1 MDTDTLT
8 PAVESTATPA
18 PEAARA
24 KNSLSVTS
32 LILSLVSIPLGMA
45 PLAIVGIVLGFVAYR
60 DEPGA
65 RTLST
70 FGILGGFL
78 SLFGWI
84 LLGFAALLFAAP
96 FAFGAWA
103 FGWY

>member
-1 MDTDTLT
+1 MTTETLT
-8 PAVESTATPA
+8 PAVESTVTPA
-18 PEAARA
+18 PDATPT
-24 KNSLSVTS
+24 KNSLSITS
-32 LILSLVSIPLGMA
+32 LVLSLVSIPLGMA

-60 DEPGA
+60 DEPNA

-70 FGILGGFL
+70 FGILAGFL
-78 SLFGWI
+78 SMFGWI

-103 FGWY
+103 WGWI